1 MCLCQDATM
10 NINATSFQPTVR
22 FSEPAAAIDISVAE
36 KNSQAAVETKRPVE
50 NSEASADSKQFN
62 ANQDRGQ
69 NLDIQV

>member
-1 MCLCQDATM
+1 M
-10 NINATSFQPTVR
+10 NINATSFEPTIR

-50 NSEASADSKQFN
+50 NSGASADAKQFSGDK
-62 ANQDRGQ
+62 DRGQ